1 MGNENRNSSVSAAQ
15 EVYRQR
21 MLLEGF
27 VENAIELLNELDSAT
42 EDVEDDADRE
52 AILTREG
59 WSG

>member
-1 MGNENRNSSVSAAQ
+1 MSAAQ